1 MCNVW
6 KLVSDETLTAQSE
19 LSYSEGS
26 EFLEEISALGTELL
40 TLSGGEP
47 MLRKDIFGFSN

>member
-6 KLVSDETLTAQSE
+6 KVASDGTITDQSE

-26 EFLEEISALGTELL
+26 KFLEEISALGTKLL

-47 MLRKDIFGFSN
+47 MLGKDILT